1 MPKIIDQTEISGAP
15 RASNQQH
22 LSEPWK
28 YSKISRNI
36 YDYFHFID
44 MLGAR
49 GMAEISDR
57 SMIFGLWCH
66 MSVHIKLYAYMTLI
80 FENMIKNS
88 KIMLK
93 MRFLQLKYAQ
103 NGISKFDMLI
113 YFYVKNHQKM
123 LLMLFFLDLASL
135 DTICQ
140 KSLIRQ
146 KFRAPRAP
154 QISNIYQSVENIRK
168 FREIFTIIF
177 ILLIC

>member
-1 MPKIIDQTEISGAP
+1 MQ
-15 RASNQQH
+15 
-22 LSEPWK
+22 
-28 YSKISRNI
+28 
-36 YDYFHFID
+36 
-44 MLGAR
+44 
-49 GMAEISDR
+49 
-57 SMIFGLWCH
+57 
-66 MSVHIKLYAYMTLI
+66 LYAYMTLI

-93 MRFLQLKYAQ
+93 MRFLELKCAQ
-103 NGISKFDMLI
+103 NDISKFDMPI
-113 YFYVKNHQKM
+113 YFYVKNRQKM

-140 KSLIRQ
+140 NSLIRQ
-146 KFRAPRAP
+146 KFRALRAP

>member
-1 MPKIIDQTEISGAP
+1 M
-15 RASNQQH
+15 N
-22 LSEPWK
+22 
-28 YSKISRNI
+28 
-36 YDYFHFID
+36 
-44 MLGAR
+44 
-49 GMAEISDR
+49 
-57 SMIFGLWCH
+57 
-66 MSVHIKLYAYMTLI
+66 VHIKLYVYMTLI

-93 MRFLQLKYAQ
+93 MRFLELKCAQ
-103 NGISKFDMLI
+103 NGISKFDMPI
-113 YFYVKNHQKM
+113 YFYVKNRQKM

-140 KSLIRQ
+140 KSLIKQ

-168 FREIFTIIF
+168 FREIFTIIY

>member
-1 MPKIIDQTEISGAP
+1 
-15 RASNQQH
+15 
-22 LSEPWK
+22 
-28 YSKISRNI
+28 
-36 YDYFHFID
+36 
-44 MLGAR
+44 
-49 GMAEISDR
+49 
-57 SMIFGLWCH
+57 

-93 MRFLQLKYAQ
+93 MRFLELKCAQ

-113 YFYVKNHQKM
+113 YFYVKNRQEM

-154 QISNIYQSVENIRK
+154 QISNIYQSFEKNRVIDRILSIILI
-168 FREIFTIIF
+168 FRGARGGRNF
-177 ILLIC
+177 